1 MIGNP
6 TKTRPLY
13 VPTLEIQ
20 ILNPCKVHPPSLPQK
35 RKEKKKDRV
44 EFDSLR
50 AWSQRI
56 VCIQGDSNLIL
67 DEDATK
73 SKAFT
78 I

>member
-1 MIGNP
+1 
-6 TKTRPLY
+6 
-13 VPTLEIQ
+13 
-20 ILNPCKVHPPSLPQK
+20 
-35 RKEKKKDRV
+35 V